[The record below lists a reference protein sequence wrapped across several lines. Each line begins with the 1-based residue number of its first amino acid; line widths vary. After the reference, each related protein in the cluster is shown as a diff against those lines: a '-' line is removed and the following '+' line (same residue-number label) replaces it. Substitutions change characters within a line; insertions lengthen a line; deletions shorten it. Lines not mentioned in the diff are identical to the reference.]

1 MNLSKKQI
9 DKDFISNI
17 LPSVKQTFELNN
29 RIDKPARYEA
39 YNNYIDY
46 LNKDGLIS
54 ESQANKYCIPKRLIN

>member
-9 DKDFISNI
+9 DKDFILNI
-17 LPSVKQTFELNN
+17 LPSVEQTFEIDN
-29 RIDKPARYEA
+29 RIDKPARCEA

-54 ESQANKYCIPKRLIN
+54 EKQANKYCIPKRLIN